1 MLVWQV
7 FFEHEVYSILAIPF
21 SPSLPPNTRVW
32 TFTSLGRFS
41 VASTYWVALT
51 AKVKAQ
57 NNGISGVNLDPQQ
70 MHSFWKLFW
79 KLKVPNKIRSFI
91 WRACKDILPVKSN
104 LALSVYY
111 QGEHFCW
118 IEVEVPRI
126 FWALHKWKCPDFLEL
141 GILSRRTFVKLVG

>member
-57 NNGISGVNLDPQQ
+57 NNGSSGVNLDPQQ

-79 KLKVPNKIRSFI
+79 KLRVPNKIRSFI

-104 LALSVYY
+104 LAHRHIIKENICEAC
-111 QGEHFCW
+111 G
-118 IEVEVPRI
+118 IEVEDSGHL
-126 FWALHKWKCPDFLEL
+126 FWRCLKAQEVWEVSGLFGDVE
-141 GILSRRTFVKLVG
+141 VG